1 VTALPNQC
9 WQWHEVAVKSCWCG
23 TVEATWLWCAVELC
37 RRWCCRGDI
46 SRDVTL
52 LLSHAGDGI
61 VESCSRWRY
70 RGDVGH
76 GVMSLSGHAGDGAAL
91 SCW

>member
-1 VTALPNQC
+1 
-9 WQWHEVAVKSCWCG
+9 
-23 TVEATWLWCAVELC
+23 
-37 RRWCCRGDI
+37 
-46 SRDVTL
+46 VTL